1 MLLSNKI
8 FRLSDFRIL
17 RMSYRFMRVIVFFDL
32 PVETAKE
39 RREYTRFRKHL
50 IKNGF
55 MMMQESVYTKLA
67 LNQNAAS
74 EIADSIRKNKPP
86 SGLVQIL
93 SVTEKQFSRMEIVV
107 GEIKSDVVTSDERV
121 IVL

>member
-1 MLLSNKI
+1 
-8 FRLSDFRIL
+8 
-17 RMSYRFMRVIVFFDL
+17 MRVIVFFDL
-32 PVETAKE
+32 PTETAKE

-67 LNQNAAS
+67 LNQNAAQ
-74 EIADSIRKNKPP
+74 EISDSVRKNKPP
-86 SGLVQIL
+86 AGLVQIL
-93 SVTEKQFSRMEIVV
+93 SVTEKQFSRMETVV
-107 GEIKSDVVTSDERV
+107 GKVMSDVISSDERV

>member
-1 MLLSNKI
+1 
-8 FRLSDFRIL
+8 
-17 RMSYRFMRVIVFFDL
+17 MRVIVFFDL
-32 PVETAKE
+32 PTETAKE

-55 MMMQESVYTKLA
+55 VMMQESVYTKLA
-67 LNQNAAS
+67 LNQNAAM
-74 EIADSIRKNKPP
+74 EIAENVRKNKPP
-86 SGLVQIL
+86 VGLVQML

-107 GEIKSDVVTSDERV
+107 GEIKKDVIDSDERV